1 MRLLTLAI
9 IGGTL
14 GMIAAALYKAP
25 NIRQALT
32 TAGPEFNNLHPRV
45 QAAALAV
52 IENARAAGL
61 TVGIYSGFR
70 TLDEQR
76 ATMDAGASRT
86 KNPQDSYHAWGLAV
100 DFVFLDSLGRWTWLP
115 DKQNPTN
122 RGYRDSRWY
131 TLGAIIERAG
141 FEWGGRWAWF
151 DGAHA
156 QMPSIAR
163 PADLQARYSDPLQY
177 VGQFA

>member
-1 MRLLTLAI
+1 MGI
-9 IGGTL
+9 
-14 GMIAAALYKAP
+14 IAAALYKAP
-25 NIRQALT
+25 NIRQALS

-52 IENARAAGL
+52 IEDAKAQGL
-61 TVGIYSGFR
+61 SVGAFSGFR

-76 ATMDAGASRT
+76 GLIEGGASR
-86 KNPQDSYHAWGLAV
+86 NSEPADSYHAWGLAV
-100 DFVFLDSLGRWTWLP
+100 DFVFLDRLGRWTWLP
-115 DKQNPTN
+115 DPNNPAN
-122 RGYRDSRWY
+122 KGYRDERWY
-131 TLGAIIERAG
+131 RLGAIIEKNG

-163 PADLQARYSDPLQY
+163 TADLKRIYAGDPSAY
-177 VGQFA
+177 VRGFA